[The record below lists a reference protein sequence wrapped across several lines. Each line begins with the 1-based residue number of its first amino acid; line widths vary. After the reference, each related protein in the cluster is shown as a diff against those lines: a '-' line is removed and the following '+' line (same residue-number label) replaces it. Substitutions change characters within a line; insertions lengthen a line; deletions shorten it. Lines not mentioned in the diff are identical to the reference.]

1 MARDQRMWYYK
12 VGHVLPPFT
21 FFIASLVIFLVIRG
35 NERLDQLDRVTLYK
49 YTKASVDR
57 DKALRNNSVAD
68 AQWAWLGDKDD
79 TARCLDMT
87 RHNYPRVSF
96 QQGSDPTGPTCLI
109 SLGAVPV
116 QGQANKIE
124 IMSSFSTT
132 STVGCRPGTYQI
144 KISGG
149 TGGPIA
155 GPLLFIGV
163 QTEGTGEEAKTQV
176 SVTIP
181 NPQVDVGSSAYTA
194 GSLDAWS
201 ACLVR
206 RVALAQQF
214 LGNTSCANESS
225 QLCSCVYAFAGKVL
239 DPSRKLKAVL
249 AKGETLQDVLLGGVD
264 QCIKLRR
271 VHDVREASS
280 GVYVRSW
287 ALLTFALALF
297 FNSILYLVDRME
309 SQVWTRLVAH
319 VVCFFLLFF
328 AFLNNADPSV
338 VLAVLLPVLLLMAY
352 DLYVS
357 IWVAPSDLMI
367 GAQPYLHPV
376 AFSVC
381 LCNLTLFTLVER
393 GVVQSE
399 YLLVEV
405 IKCHAIAAV
414 YAANAWYHRYR
425 CLVEDPKR
433 ESMLGRAEAPGL
445 LTSNV
450 EAAQRL
456 LFVVAL
462 AAAADTLLIPYPT
475 KVPFQLHWLLPL
487 AFVYISLTNP
497 SWAHALLNRM
507 RLGPTEPE
515 SILRGSDGYFD
526 HFNALAAV
534 MVFSVGLVLMGY
546 FIVDHIRAFG
556 AEQFP
561 YASYLVYPS
570 LGSPETNALPLLVR
584 AM

>member
-1 MARDQRMWYYK
+1 M
-12 VGHVLPPFT
+12 
-21 FFIASLVIFLVIRG
+21 
-35 NERLDQLDRVTLYK
+35 
-49 YTKASVDR
+49 
-57 DKALRNNSVAD
+57 
-68 AQWAWLGDKDD
+68 
-79 TARCLDMT
+79 
-87 RHNYPRVSF
+87 
-96 QQGSDPTGPTCLI
+96 
-109 SLGAVPV
+109 
-116 QGQANKIE
+116 
-124 IMSSFSTT
+124 
-132 STVGCRPGTYQI
+132 
-144 KISGG
+144 
-149 TGGPIA
+149 
-155 GPLLFIGV
+155 
-163 QTEGTGEEAKTQV
+163 
-176 SVTIP
+176 
-181 NPQVDVGSSAYTA
+181 
-194 GSLDAWS
+194 
-201 ACLVR
+201 
-206 RVALAQQF
+206 
-214 LGNTSCANESS
+214 
-225 QLCSCVYAFAGKVL
+225 YAFAGKVL

-249 AKGETLQDVLLGGVD
+249 ANGETLQDVLLGGVD

-546 FIVDHIRAFG
+546 FIVDHIRAYG

-561 YASYLVYPS
+561 YASYLVFPS
-570 LGSPETNALPLLVR
+570 AGSPERNALPLLVR
-584 AM
+584 SM